1 VRRIHGDAHLQGL
14 PGGRAL
20 LVLAASTGERVGIER
35 SPAQLQR
42 LYDQI
47 GALLQANQPEEAAQV
62 EDASADPSPPPTQ
75 AKRGRKALAAEPAA
89 T

>member
-1 VRRIHGDAHLQGL
+1 M
-14 PGGRAL
+14 
-20 LVLAASTGERVGIER
+20 LAASTGERVGIER

-47 GALLQANQPEEAAQV
+47 GALLQANQPDEAAPA
-62 EDASADPSPPPTQ
+62 EASADPSPPPTQ
-75 AKRGRKALAAEPAA
+75 AKRGRKALAAESAA